1 MGSRRLGRDE
11 EIVERLR
18 DVNRELR
25 ERIGRQGEAEG
36 FPRFSRRLPMMREVL
51 RRRSGSR
58 QFAMT
63 GHRDDEEAKQM
74 APQQNEQ
81 VSLAASGKQH
91 DDAYNGK
98 RLQQQHPSM
107 GQQGAGLKH
116 QYPGQ
121 EIYRKR
127 KHPKQRRCGD
137 VGRNVR
143 GDRDKQA
150 GWHRR
155 EEYPAPTRRPVYSW
169 GGSAAGGALDRL
181 IGRCAQQ

>member
-1 MGSRRLGRDE
+1 MVAGSAQCRQCDEDRIFRYPRKRKRSDQTGKQPTHHAAERQRD
-11 EIVERLR
+11 I
-18 DVNRELR
+18 
-25 ERIGRQGEAEG
+25 EA
-36 FPRFSRRLPMMREVL
+36 REVL

-63 GHRDDEEAKQM
+63 GHRDDDEAKQM

-169 GGSAAGGALDRL
+169 DGSAAGALERL
-181 IGRCAQQ
+181 MGRCAQQ